1 MSCLRCGVET
11 ENEQVF
17 CDSCRAVMAENPIKP
32 GTPVHIP
39 QRPDRE
45 PEKAPNA
52 RRVLT
57 PKETIGKMR
66 KLIRWLT
73 AVIGVLT
80 LVICILAGILLFHM
94 NDSSV
99 PDNIGRNYTTTN
111 TTQPG

>member
-1 MSCLRCGVET
+1 MNCLRCGVET

-17 CDSCRAVMAENPIKP
+17 CDSCRAVMAENPVKP

-39 QRPDRE
+39 HRTVPE
-45 PEKAPNA
+45 PEKKSNS

-57 PKETIGKMR
+57 PKETIGQMR

-80 LVICILAGILLFHM
+80 LVICVLSGILLYQM
-94 NDSSV
+94 NDRPV

-111 TTQPG
+111 TTQPS